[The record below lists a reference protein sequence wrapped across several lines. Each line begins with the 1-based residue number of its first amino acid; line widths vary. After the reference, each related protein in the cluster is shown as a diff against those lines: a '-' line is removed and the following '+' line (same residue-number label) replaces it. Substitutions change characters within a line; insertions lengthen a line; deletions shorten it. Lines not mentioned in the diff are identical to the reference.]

1 MEETL
6 KKIRD
11 ALVAAT
17 GLPKLFVSVS
27 LPGELLEAAGPGP
40 EVRWSGRKGL
50 VSWILLKCEELKF
63 LLYNIY
69 IYICFYEFLYLRILE
84 DGFLIFC

>member
-40 EVRWSGRKGL
+40 EVRWSGRKGMG
-50 VSWILLKCEELKF
+50 
-63 LLYNIY
+63 
-69 IYICFYEFLYLRILE
+69 RA
-84 DGFLIFC
+84 

>member
-40 EVRWSGRKGL
+40 EVRWSVRGERNGKSIRLKGL
-50 VSWILLKCEELKF
+50 LSW
-63 LLYNIY
+63 
-69 IYICFYEFLYLRILE
+69 R
-84 DGFLIFC
+84 